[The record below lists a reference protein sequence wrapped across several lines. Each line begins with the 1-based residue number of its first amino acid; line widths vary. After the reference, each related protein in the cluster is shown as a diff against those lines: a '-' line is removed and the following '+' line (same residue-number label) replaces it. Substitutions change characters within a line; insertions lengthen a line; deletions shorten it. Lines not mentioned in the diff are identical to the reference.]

1 MDPDAKLLISCV
13 GENDELY
20 TAEVLLL
27 FKTIKK
33 FGGNVADNAILVAN
47 FVKSIDPDI
56 KQSLEDLGVKVR
68 IVEPAEHSKETT
80 SNKIRML
87 EIDDDEYDYDVL
99 IALDCDTA
107 VVRDFSSQINPQ
119 FFQAMPADTNM
130 DILTV
135 PQWQKLFSYFGLQIP
150 PERFNTTRKTI
161 IPYFSSAVMSIPKQY
176 IKRLRKSWAEYIL
189 RLLEYSHNVGLDELT
204 SQAYFF
210 DELALSL
217 ALQKEKIPLN
227 ILTLEM
233 NFSVQSMGSYFRATR
248 PLGPDLQ
255 PDNMLP
261 FIIHYHHKYDIDG
274 SLTKTGYKIPDL
286 AIEQVN
292 ELLLNSNTN
301 YITKKS
307 ESKQI
312 PISKDVKVLQKVSLG
327 KQKVIAERE
336 RLIKAK
342 DNQLKEAMKHV
353 DILQSINFGHQ
364 KAIEEKDAELK
375 RAIKDVEILQNINLG
390 HQKTIEEKDKQI
402 MQLNESIKII
412 DSQLKQA
419 IKDVE
424 ILQNINLG
432 HQREIEEKD
441 NKLKSII

>member
-68 IVEPAEHSKETT
+68 IVEPFDTRVPPT
-80 SNKIRML
+80 SDKIRML
-87 EIDDDEYDYDVL
+87 EMDGDDDEYDYDVL

-336 RLIKAK
+336 RWMKINKYW
-342 DNQLKEAMKHV
+342 LKQAV
-353 DILQSINFGHQ
+353 
-364 KAIEEKDAELK
+364 
-375 RAIKDVEILQNINLG
+375 KDVEILQNINLG

-412 DSQLKQA
+412 DSQLKHA